1 MESIENSVKR
11 EVELSIHFDDD
22 MLYIRGRNTYQGE
35 LKRNGDEII
44 TTKSDKESHG
54 FGVQNIKDSVKKYKG
69 NVSIE
74 TTDDQFVID
83 IVMENTEPLE
93 RIKKKIRRKA

>member
-1 MESIENSVKR
+1 M
-11 EVELSIHFDDD
+11 
-22 MLYIRGRNTYQGE
+22 
-35 LKRNGDEII
+35 
-44 TTKSDKESHG
+44 
-54 FGVQNIKDSVKKYKG
+54 KKYKG

-93 RIKKKIRRKA
+93 RIKKKIRRKASKMKVAIVDDEKIWLEKNKKLC